1 MNHGVEA
8 GEQVG
13 LSCPSC
19 SPDLETV
26 HEVVTTGGGHATV
39 ECGACGHVHKD
50 PIKTEDTEAVDVVVS
65 QDGESFTGQ
74 TSFDPEETVYEG
86 DEFIVETAETIA
98 QVRVTS
104 IEVGPEDRTTRADVE
119 DIETVWTRAVDNV
132 SVDVTVHPKE
142 GSDEGSR
149 SLELH
154 VPGDFEFVVGETAT
168 FGDEEFT
175 VEGIHVRESAT
186 GEYKFPKLGNA
197 GDTVF
202 AKDVK
207 RVYGADESSAAWS
220 AW

>member
-1 MNHGVEA
+1 MNDVVDA

-26 HEVVTTGGGHATV
+26 HEVLTTGGGHATV
-39 ECGACGHVHKD
+39 ECGECGHVHKESLES
-50 PIKTEDTEAVDVVVS
+50 EDTEAVDVVVS
-65 QDGESFTGQ
+65 QDGESFTGR
-74 TSFDPEETVYEG
+74 TEFDPEETVYEG
-86 DEFIVETAETIA
+86 DEFIVETEETIA

-119 DIETVWTRAVDNV
+119 DVETVWTRAVDNV
-132 SVDVTVHPKE
+132 SVDVTVHPKD

-149 SLELH
+149 SLEVH
-154 VPGDFEFVVGETAT
+154 VPGDYEFVVGETAE
-168 FGDEEFT
+168 FGDEEFE
-175 VEGIHVRESAT
+175 VEGIHVRASAE
-186 GEYKFPKLGNA
+186 GDYKFPKLGED

>member
-1 MNHGVEA
+1 MSVLFPGF
-8 GEQVG
+8 GDG
-13 LSCPSC
+13 PRGR
-19 SPDLETV
+19 DDRR
-26 HEVVTTGGGHATV
+26 GHATV

-142 GSDEGSR
+142 WQRRGQPESEPTCPVTS
-149 SLELH
+149 SSS
-154 VPGDFEFVVGETAT
+154 GETAT